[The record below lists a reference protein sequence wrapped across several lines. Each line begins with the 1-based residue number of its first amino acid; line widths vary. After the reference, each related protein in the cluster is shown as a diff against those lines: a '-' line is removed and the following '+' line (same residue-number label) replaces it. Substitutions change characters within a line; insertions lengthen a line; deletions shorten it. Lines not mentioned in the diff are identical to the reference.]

1 MIRHAG
7 LKVAVTV
14 VLLTI
19 AVVGLTIGSSLV
31 FVIRFTAL
39 PPAGFLTTTTTAIA
53 VATIT
58 AATDVENRPTVI
70 GNTESL
76 AKFNVEVLSEAPP
89 HPPPDHAIT
98 GWTSRP
104 HHETLITFEWLMA
117 YPSHPLRIRTPTV
130 VPVGVFYF
138 TY

>member
-1 MIRHAG
+1 M
-7 LKVAVTV
+7 KVAVTV

-58 AATDVENRPTVI
+58 AATDVENRPAVI
-70 GNTESL
+70 GTTDSL
-76 AKFNVEVLSEAPP
+76 AKDNVNVPSHP
-89 HPPPDHAIT
+89 HPIA
-98 GWTSRP
+98 GWTSGP
-104 HHETLITFEWLMA
+104 
-117 YPSHPLRIRTPTV
+117 PS
-130 VPVGVFYF
+130 
-138 TY
+138 